1 LIVSN
6 VSTIFAACFFA
17 IAAVLS
23 SREVREVCPG
33 LQLSRLRVVRTAK
46 RIALGVVAV
55 LGAIAYVWVA
65 AVRAVPGV
73 RRRKA
78 EARARRLAA

>member
-1 LIVSN
+1 MRN
-6 VSTIFAACFFA
+6 V
-17 IAAVLS
+17 
-23 SREVREVCPG
+23 
-33 LQLSRLRVVRTAK
+33 K
-46 RIALGVVAV
+46 RIALGVAGV

>member
-6 VSTIFAACFFA
+6 VSVIFAACFFA

-46 RIALGVVAV
+46 RIALGAAAM
-55 LGAIAYVWVA
+55 LGALAYVWVA

-78 EARARRLAA
+78 EARARRLAP